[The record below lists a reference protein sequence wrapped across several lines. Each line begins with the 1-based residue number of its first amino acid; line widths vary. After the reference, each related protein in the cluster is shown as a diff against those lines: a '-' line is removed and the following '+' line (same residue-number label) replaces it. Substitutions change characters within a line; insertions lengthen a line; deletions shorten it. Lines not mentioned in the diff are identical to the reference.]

1 MRVRQPWRPLLA
13 VAPALLAAALAG
25 CATNTP
31 EGSSPLVG
39 KQPPLGGWEQ
49 PRIQLN
55 GLVQAQLEQLLGP
68 PYFKRTDG
76 PARLLQYRDD
86 DCVLDVFVY
95 DTASEGEER
104 VAHVEARD
112 HGLREM
118 SESACLSSLL
128 RNRRTP
134 PAS

>member
-1 MRVRQPWRPLLA
+1 MSVRQPWRLPSA
-13 VAPALLAAALAG
+13 VASALLVIFVAACAAPGPEESTSDLA
-25 CATNTP
+25 
-31 EGSSPLVG
+31 

-55 GLVQAQLEQLLGP
+55 GLVQAQLDQLLGP

-76 PARLLQYRDD
+76 PARLLQYRNDA
-86 DCVLDVFVY
+86 CVLDVFVY
-95 DTASEGEER
+95 GTTGDGEER
-104 VAHVEARD
+104 VAYVEARD

-128 RNRRTP
+128 RSRGTP
-134 PAS
+134 PAG